1 MFRSYNSIVYIHKYI
16 IFYFAAKL
24 KIFIYKKNFTQR
36 REDIFLMI
44 DSFAGL
50 ITFMQVSNVYINLF
64 ITHIVIRFLCTHK
77 YEYISTL
84 RKEIESAKWVMI

>member
-50 ITFMQVSNVYINLF
+50 ITFMQVSNVYI
-64 ITHIVIRFLCTHK
+64 RFLCTHK

-84 RKEIESAKWVMI
+84 RKEIESAMWVMI

>member
-24 KIFIYKKNFTQR
+24 KLNKLNFTQR

-50 ITFMQVSNVYINLF
+50 ITFMQVSNVNINLC
-64 ITHIVIRFLCTHK
+64 ITHIVIRFLCTRK

-84 RKEIESAKWVMI
+84 RKKIESAKWVMI